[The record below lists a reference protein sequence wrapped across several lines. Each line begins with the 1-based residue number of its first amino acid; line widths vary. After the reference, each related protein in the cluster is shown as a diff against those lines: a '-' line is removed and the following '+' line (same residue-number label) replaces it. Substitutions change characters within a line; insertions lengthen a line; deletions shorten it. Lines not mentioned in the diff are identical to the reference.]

1 MNTLAKMQ
9 KVGSKAFQTVT
20 KVSGSSDP
28 QVDMYKKLTPREFD
42 AIAQQFGDN
51 GLVEYVQAME
61 AKILKGGT
69 SYGAKS

>member
-1 MNTLAKMQ
+1 MNTLDKMQ
-9 KVGSKAFQTVT
+9 KVGSRAFQTVT
-20 KVSGSSDP
+20 KVSGSADP

-61 AKILKGGT
+61 AKILKGGKNGPT
-69 SYGAKS
+69 G